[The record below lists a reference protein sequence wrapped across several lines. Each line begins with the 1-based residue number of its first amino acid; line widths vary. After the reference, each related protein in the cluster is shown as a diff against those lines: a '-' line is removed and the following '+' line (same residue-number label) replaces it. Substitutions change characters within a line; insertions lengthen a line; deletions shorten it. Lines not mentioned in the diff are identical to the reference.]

1 MLPQYIP
8 LHVAESILFV
18 GKAIRILRN
27 PSKSFKSHLR
37 SHDQQYMKQETMSQ
51 EMLIPDSE
59 LKESFSELLDH
70 QGSELLPQS
79 EIEKIASL
87 IETLKVLLSFI
98 ILVRGD
104 RYTFRFYFS
113 ACQFSFIQLLKNIL
127 KTLFQKR

>member
-1 MLPQYIP
+1 
-8 LHVAESILFV
+8 
-18 GKAIRILRN
+18 
-27 PSKSFKSHLR
+27 
-37 SHDQQYMKQETMSQ
+37 MKQETMSQ

-104 RYTFRFYFS
+104 RYTFRFYFLS
-113 ACQFSFIQLLKNIL
+113 LSVFFYTAS
-127 KTLFQKR
+127 